1 MLENYGQTLSGDS
14 ENRKEMTSSL
24 PLHRDDP
31 YQSAYKYHR
40 RSYTTDGLV
49 GGGGLNRTS
58 TPYDNSVPTK
68 TRAMDRSFTSIS
80 DIPLSSPREEPRAR
94 RLVFGSISGG
104 LSSFCLVEC
113 LLFYFI

>member
-1 MLENYGQTLSGDS
+1 MI
-14 ENRKEMTSSL
+14 
-24 PLHRDDP
+24 
-31 YQSAYKYHR
+31 
-40 RSYTTDGLV
+40 
-49 GGGGLNRTS
+49 
-58 TPYDNSVPTK
+58 TK